1 MDFMEDM
8 TDDILEEIFSIVALN
23 ASENLGFVVLYD
35 FNGVTKIP
43 EALSQFPNLVNVQIR
58 NMNNVNSIPAG
69 SIVAKELNLLQLVS
83 LGNLTV
89 IEPKAFQGLH
99 NTDIDLSKN
108 KLKTID
114 EDVFK
119 PLLVDSAVNVMM
131 FDNPIAC
138 EDCGLEWLLSDDR
151 KAMKRLTGNCQTKN
165 GTLIDLQ
172 SLSPNDFIGC

>member
-1 MDFMEDM
+1 MLISTSSAELLDYSPCVYTPSILSQIVCRVQNGSEVLEAFQRNQNNSLISSIYMDFMEDM

-89 IEPKAFQGLH
+89 IEPKAFQG
-99 NTDIDLSKN
+99 ILS
-108 KLKTID
+108 
-114 EDVFK
+114 FK
-119 PLLVDSAVNVMM
+119 MIVLLLCLNY
-131 FDNPIAC
+131 
-138 EDCGLEWLLSDDR
+138 
-151 KAMKRLTGNCQTKN
+151 
-165 GTLIDLQ
+165 
-172 SLSPNDFIGC
+172 